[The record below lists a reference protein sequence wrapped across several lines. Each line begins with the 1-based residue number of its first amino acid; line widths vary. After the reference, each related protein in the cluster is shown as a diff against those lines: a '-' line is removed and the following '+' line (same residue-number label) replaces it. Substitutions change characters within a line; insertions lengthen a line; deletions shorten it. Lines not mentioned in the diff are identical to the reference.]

1 MLYALSP
8 LLQMRFN
15 VLRDIK
21 NSICPFAFSLYL
33 INIFFIYYFK
43 GCPACV
49 LRYPLDLFLCIKATV
64 TAVIIAVLLYFQG
77 RIGPLL
83 CARQAIKGKDYRY
96 LEEINLS
103 EGEEMMEDVCSICLQ
118 PLVTEALV

>member
-49 LRYPLDLFLCIKATV
+49 LRYPLDLSLCIKATV